1 MLSDFLAPD
10 ELGKRIWRASEL
22 GAVLSH
28 QLSAPVAFDLGRLD
42 AGLAKELRVASAA
55 KGLLLRSF
63 NDLFQHP
70 CPPVELLSLV
80 KDFAKRHLAHPA
92 SPLPPQIARVLYFVS
107 ISVALARCGRRITR
121 LDDARLR
128 SGIEWAMAQ
137 PWVGE
142 STKGLLSQGLDALEE
157 SGEGRR

>member
-28 QLSAPVAFDLGRLD
+28 QLSAPVGFDLGRL
-42 AGLAKELRVASAA
+42 APTLADRLRVASAA
-55 KGLLLRSF
+55 EGLLLRSF

-70 CPPVELLSLV
+70 CPHVELLLLV

-92 SPLPPQIARVLYFVS
+92 SPLPPQIARVLYFAS
-107 ISVALARCGRRITR
+107 ISVALVRCGRRITR

-128 SGIEWAMAQ
+128 GGIEWAMAQ
-137 PWVGE
+137 PWVDE
-142 STKGLLSQGLDALEE
+142 STRGLLSQGLDALEG
-157 SGEGRR
+157 SGDGDR